1 MSTIK
6 QNINKVA
13 GEVKLAQIG
22 AGNIGSY
29 LASLAARIG
38 GVHSIVLID
47 SDNYEEKN
55 RFCQDIKASDIGQP
69 KARVQAAKLRLIR
82 PDLKVRAIH
91 ARVEDLPLGL
101 LRSTVILGCVDSLAG
116 RSYINQ
122 VAWRLGVP
130 WIDAAVDAERLLVRV
145 SAYIPG
151 TSAPCIECAWDDND
165 YAALEQSYP
174 CLGEH
179 GMPATNAPASL
190 GAVAAGLMAIELE
203 KLLSGDVEH
212 LLAGRSVMHDLRHH
226 TQDVTIFRRNPRCRF
241 DHQTWQ
247 IESLTGISENPT
259 IKQVISL
266 ACNNGESTDAWA
278 LGLEGHAFTRMQ
290 YCGSCGFHG
299 LSPLRLARRIPA
311 KQRLCVKCGAT
322 MVIRGIDMFESL
334 NGQMLKKSDLR
345 RTLSSVG
352 FLRGD
357 VLSLECPDGKKHFE
371 LAAGRRFEA
380 NDRHG
385 FRDEP
390 AIGPRPQE
398 KSNAR

>member
-6 QNINKVA
+6 QNIKKVA

-22 AGNIGSY
+22 AGNIGSH

-38 GVHSIVLID
+38 GVHSIDLID
-47 SDNYEEKN
+47 WDNYEEKN
-55 RFCQDIKASDIGQP
+55 RSCQDIKASDIGKP
-69 KARVQAAKLRLIR
+69 KARVQADKLRRIR
-82 PDLKVRAIH
+82 PDLKMRAIH

-101 LRSTVILGCVDSLAG
+101 LRSTVILACVDSLAS

-130 WIDAAVDAERLLVRV
+130 WIDAAVDAERLLVRIT
-145 SAYIPG
+145 AYIPG
-151 TSAPCIECAWDDND
+151 TSTPCIECAWDDND
-165 YAALEQSYP
+165 YATLEQAYP

-179 GMPATNAPASL
+179 GLPATNAPASL

-203 KLLSGDVEH
+203 KLLSEDFEN

-226 TQDVTIFRRNPRCRF
+226 TQDVTIYRRNPRCRF

-247 IESLTGISENPT
+247 IEPLTDNYKNPT
-259 IKQVISL
+259 IKQVVSL
-266 ACNNGESTDAWA
+266 ACNNGESMDAWV

-290 YCGSCGFHG
+290 YCPSCGNHG

-311 KQRLCVKCGAT
+311 KKRLCRQCGAT

-334 NGQMLKKSDLR
+334 KGPMLKKSDLH
-345 RTLSSVG
+345 RTLSSLG

-357 VLSLECPDGKKHFE
+357 VLSLECPDGKKYFE

-380 NDRHG
+380 NGRHCY
-385 FRDEP
+385 RP
-390 AIGPRPQE
+390 RLSVGPRSQE
-398 KSNAR
+398 K